1 MADKLKASTDQATG
15 GLSSGDRAPLK
26 TEPTDQEQPLNST
39 ILPDPNHIS
48 TLNSNEIKVDPNQIT
63 LDSLG
68 HSKGAASLTL
78 SNTNA
83 RLSQS
88 HEQGIAGEETRQS
101 LQVNVKKKAKPER

>member
-1 MADKLKASTDQATG
+1 MADKLKASMDQAG
-15 GLSSGDRAPLK
+15 GELSSGDRAPLK
-26 TEPTDQEQPLNST
+26 TEPTDQEQPLNSA
-39 ILPDPNHIS
+39 ISPDPNHIS
-48 TLNSNEIKVDPNQIT
+48 TLVDPNQIT

-88 HEQGIAGEETRQS
+88 HEPGTAGEETRQS
-101 LQVNVKKKAKPER
+101 LQVNVKKKAKPEW